1 MNQMVSYRMERDSMG
16 EMSVPRDSL
25 YGAQTARA
33 IENFPIS
40 SLRFPRSFLKALA
53 LIKAMAARVNGRIG
67 ALPKGKAA
75 AMESAAFAV
84 AEGKYDDQFVLD
96 VFQTGSGTSTNMNA
110 NEVIGRL
117 ANANPND
124 DVNRGQSSNDVIPTA
139 LNLAAIA
146 EITGVLLPAM
156 QTLVLTLSDKAS
168 EFDHIVKIGRTHL
181 QDAVPMRLG
190 QEFGGYARQV
200 ELAGERIVAALA
212 GMYELPMGG
221 TAVGTGLNAP
231 SGFASALIVE
241 LADYTKQPL
250 REASNHFEAQAARDA
265 AVFLSASLR
274 NYAVALTKIANDLRW
289 LASGPRAGLGEISIP
304 ATQPGS
310 SMMPGKTNPVIAESV
325 LMVCAQV
332 IGHDSAIAWCGA
344 SGNFEMNAMMPLIA
358 SNLLDSIELLAATT
372 VNFELRMVRGV
383 TANEEHLDEV
393 VEHSLAM
400 VTALVPVIGY
410 GPAAEIAQ
418 RASVEGRTIR
428 SVAEESSGLS
438 QDELEHLLDP
448 SQQSTD
454 LAKQ

>member
-1 MNQMVSYRMERDSMG
+1 MG

-75 AMESAAFAV
+75 AIESAAFAV
-84 AEGKYDDQFVLD
+84 AAGKYDDQFVLD

-117 ANANPND
+117 ANAHPND

-146 EITGVLLPAM
+146 EVTGVLLPAM
-156 QTLVLTLSDKAS
+156 QTLGLALSDKAT

-190 QEFGGYARQV
+190 QEFAGYARQV
-200 ELAGERIVAALA
+200 ELAGERIVAALR

-231 SGFASALIVE
+231 EGFASALIDE
-241 LADYTKQPL
+241 LADYSKQPL

-358 SNLLDSIELLAATT
+358 SNLLDSIELLASTT
-372 VNFELRMVRGV
+372 VNFELRLVRGL
-383 TANEEHLDEV
+383 TANEEHLEEI

-410 GPAAEIAQ
+410 GPAAEIAE
-418 RASVEGRTIR
+418 RASAEGRTIR
-428 SVAEESSGLS
+428 AVAQEQSGLS
-438 QDELEHLLDP
+438 QDELEQLLDP
-448 SQQSTD
+448 AQQSTD
-454 LAKQ
+454 HAKQ